1 MGATV
6 FLALAGAI
14 DKGEFDE
21 SKRIGIFSYG
31 SGCCSEFY
39 SGVISTK
46 SQETLSQFKLSK
58 HLDERYLLS
67 MEEYENTF
75 EANKG
80 LKFGVKDHIVNAGE
94 FSSLYNKL
102 KGKNKLVLSEIKNYH
117 RIYKWV

>member
-1 MGATV
+1 
-6 FLALAGAI
+6 
-14 DKGEFDE
+14 
-21 SKRIGIFSYG
+21 
-31 SGCCSEFY
+31 
-39 SGVISTK
+39 
-46 SQETLSQFKLSK
+46 
-58 HLDERYLLS
+58 